1 MRPRS
6 GGGIAAIGRRFRIA
20 DDDRNRK
27 LSHEEVVKMF
37 NDLQLGFS
45 QKEMQILFLA
55 LDADGSGHV
64 SPSILFSLSLTAFLM
79 RMNAKATVGVCDGSC
94 CAHELRVCALFT
106 WVGSC

>member
-55 LDADGSGHV
+55 LDADGSGEIDLDEFIDAVVEHET
-64 SPSILFSLSLTAFLM
+64 LF
-79 RMNAKATVGVCDGSC
+79 
-94 CAHELRVCALFT
+94 ALFWRLLFGAQLRPNVLNLLKNT
-106 WVGSC
+106 